1 MMLFLAQRLQA
12 LRQLFSRDVR
22 GSAPRCSHHVLRLWI
37 ACYISF
43 GLIACSQPPGGFN
56 SIDITGAEYAKAF
69 ELRDSDGKP
78 RKLSDFQGKVALL
91 FFGFT
96 QCPDVC
102 PTALTRAASV
112 KKQLGADGDKLAVI
126 FVTIDPERDS
136 PAMLKDYTAAF
147 DPSFVGLH
155 GDLKTTAET
164 AAAFR
169 IFYSK
174 VPTGASYTMD
184 HTATTYVYDPKGRL
198 RLAVSHSLGADALAS
213 DIRTLLKSN

>member
-1 MMLFLAQRLQA
+1 MLACLAA
-12 LRQLFSRDVR
+12 VIT
-22 GSAPRCSHHVLRLWI
+22 I
-37 ACYISF
+37 ASGCNARPDSF
-43 GLIACSQPPGGFN
+43 Q
-56 SIDITGAEYAKAF
+56 SIDITGAEYAQAF

-102 PTALTRAASV
+102 PTALTRAAAV

-184 HTATTYVYDPKGRL
+184 HTATSYVYDPQGRL
-198 RLAVSHSLGADALAS
+198 RLAVSHSLDADALAS
-213 DIRTLLKSN
+213 DIRTLLNSN

>member
-1 MMLFLAQRLQA
+1 MRSFLLDSCCP
-12 LRQLFSRDVR
+12 SR
-22 GSAPRCSHHVLRLWI
+22 LRLVLLLLLGVVLGT
-37 ACYISF
+37 AGCKAMPS
-43 GLIACSQPPGGFN
+43 GFN
-56 SIDITGAEYAKAF
+56 SIDITGAEYAQAF

-102 PTALTRAASV
+102 PTALTRAAAV

-169 IFYSK
+169 IFYAK

-184 HTATTYVYDPKGRL
+184 HTATSYVYDPKGRL
-198 RLAVSHSLGADALAS
+198 RLAVSHSLGAHALAS

>member
-1 MMLFLAQRLQA
+1 MRPRLFDHFRAQGVSVLLACLA
-12 LRQLFSRDVR
+12 TVIT
-22 GSAPRCSHHVLRLWI
+22 I
-37 ACYISF
+37 ASGCDARPQSF
-43 GLIACSQPPGGFN
+43 Q
-56 SIDITGAEYAKAF
+56 SIDITGAEYAQAF

-78 RKLSDFQGKVALL
+78 RKLSDFQGKAVLL

-102 PTALTRAASV
+102 PTALTRASAV

-184 HTATTYVYDPKGRL
+184 HTATSYVYDPKGRL

-213 DIRTLLKSN
+213 DIRTLLNSN

>member
-12 LRQLFSRDVR
+12 HRQIFRQEVR
-22 GSAPRCSHHVLRLWI
+22 GRAPRASHYMLRLWT
-37 ACYISF
+37 ACCICF
-43 GLIACSQPPGGFN
+43 GLIACSEPPGGFN
-56 SIDITGAEYAKAF
+56 AIDVTGAAFAKAF

-78 RKLSDFQGKVALL
+78 RKLSDFQGKVVLL

-102 PTALTRAASV
+102 PTALTRASAV
-112 KKQLGADGDKLAVI
+112 KKQLGSDGEKLAVI
-126 FVTIDPERDS
+126 FVTIDPERDT
-136 PAMLKDYTAAF
+136 PAMLKEHTAAF

-155 GDLKTTAET
+155 ADLKTTAET

-169 IFYSK
+169 IFYAK

-184 HTATTYVYDPKGRL
+184 HTATSYVYDPQGRL
-198 RLAVSHSLGADALAS
+198 RLAAPHALSADALAA
-213 DIRTLLKSN
+213 DIRALLKTP